1 MRGLRRLGEPVPGS
15 VAESFSLAM
24 NDMFERAVGDV
35 LNSIVAS
42 SATMQRIVHKSEMQA
57 AWIEGGEKP
66 SVCDFV
72 VPSRDGLFLVMDA
85 TNHCLNFKF
94 AQGLGTIEQYAQD
107 AKESLLKNAIRSRR
121 RSVNFAPDQTSEP

>member
-1 MRGLRRLGEPVPGS
+1 
-15 VAESFSLAM
+15 M